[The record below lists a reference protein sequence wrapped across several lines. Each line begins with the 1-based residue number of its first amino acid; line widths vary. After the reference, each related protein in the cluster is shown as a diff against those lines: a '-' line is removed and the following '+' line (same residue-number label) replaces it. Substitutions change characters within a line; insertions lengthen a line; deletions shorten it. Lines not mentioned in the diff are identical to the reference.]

1 MFSSS
6 NKNLF
11 SLSPLQ
17 YVSDT
22 HQEDGTTF
30 GVLHIAVR
38 DFAANETS
46 LGVSGIEVY
55 AAVWYPSWNQGAEA
69 NKTEFANK
77 FLPDEAHHMVQEIIA
92 DTLRA
97 KSDCSTGLCVV

>member
-1 MFSSS
+1 M
-6 NKNLF
+6 
-11 SLSPLQ
+11 SLPQ

-55 AAVWYPSWNQGAEA
+55 AAVWYPSWDQGAEA